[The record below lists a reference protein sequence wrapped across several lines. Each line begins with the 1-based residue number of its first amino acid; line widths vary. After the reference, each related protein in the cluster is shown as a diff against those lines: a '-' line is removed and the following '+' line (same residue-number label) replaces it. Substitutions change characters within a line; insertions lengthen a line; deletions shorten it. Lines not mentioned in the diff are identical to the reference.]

1 MERQLAGNAQYTKL
15 QKQAASS
22 NSVTRKAALEDM
34 SNIAMG
40 SEIGNIIADR
50 QALMAA
56 LSVVYNKDTLN
67 DLRKQLPNASGTV
80 AADFDMV
87 SRTEWA
93 KDQAMNQEKLFAQ
106 SKAYD
111 AISESLGGLKDTI
124 TKSAAENENLAG
136 VTYGAAVAV
145 GGLALAAGAA
155 AFTLKTMG
163 GIKTQICPQPLV
175 V

>member
-1 MERQLAGNAQYTKL
+1 KLLERQLAGNAQYTKL

-67 DLRKQLPNASGTV
+67 DLRKQLPNA
-80 AADFDMV
+80 
-87 SRTEWA
+87 
-93 KDQAMNQEKLFAQ
+93 
-106 SKAYD
+106 
-111 AISESLGGLKDTI
+111 
-124 TKSAAENENLAG
+124 
-136 VTYGAAVAV
+136 
-145 GGLALAAGAA
+145 
-155 AFTLKTMG
+155 
-163 GIKTQICPQPLV
+163 
-175 V
+175 